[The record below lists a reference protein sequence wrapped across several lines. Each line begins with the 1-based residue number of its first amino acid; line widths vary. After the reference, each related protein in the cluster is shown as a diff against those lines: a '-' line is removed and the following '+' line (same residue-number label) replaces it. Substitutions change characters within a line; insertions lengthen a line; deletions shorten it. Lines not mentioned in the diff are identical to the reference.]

1 MAEETQPTPSGSN
14 FAIEGFVRKAE
25 ALGGFL
31 RTSKFAVQVQG
42 PARITIDTLDVNLY
56 CTQASFPT
64 RKFSTGSKKIY
75 GSEQAYPYTVTFDES
90 LDLTFFCTDGMK
102 QRNYFEA
109 WQNLIQ
115 NPMTYNMGFHKDYA
129 GTVSIGVFPE
139 NHSGTPLPSE
149 SKYIIVLEEAW
160 PEIISSID
168 LNSGT
173 NELMKFSVNMSYKR
187 WFKKEWVTGFTGG
200 FSGPGG
206 ATPAADAGTAGGEQ
220 TEAIGPF

>member
-102 QRNYFEA
+102 QRN
-109 WQNLIQ
+109 
-115 NPMTYNMGFHKDYA
+115 
-129 GTVSIGVFPE
+129 
-139 NHSGTPLPSE
+139 
-149 SKYIIVLEEAW
+149 
-160 PEIISSID
+160 
-168 LNSGT
+168 
-173 NELMKFSVNMSYKR
+173 
-187 WFKKEWVTGFTGG
+187 
-200 FSGPGG
+200 
-206 ATPAADAGTAGGEQ
+206 
-220 TEAIGPF
+220 